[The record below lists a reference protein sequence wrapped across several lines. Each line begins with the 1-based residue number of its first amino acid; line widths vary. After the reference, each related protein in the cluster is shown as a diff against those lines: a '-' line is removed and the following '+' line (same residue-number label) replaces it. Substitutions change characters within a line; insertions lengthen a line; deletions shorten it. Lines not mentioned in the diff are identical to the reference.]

1 MKFILFHPCRSWEYS
16 FIQHFFL
23 VAMLANTMGEDIYK
37 LISKYMAVYGGDGG
51 DGDDGSVDD
60 GGSESVY
67 GIDGCGGVDDIDG
80 GEDEKCK
87 LGRGESVR
95 LTSFPW

>member
-1 MKFILFHPCRSWEYS
+1 
-16 FIQHFFL
+16 
-23 VAMLANTMGEDIYK
+23 MLANTMGEDIYK

-51 DGDDGSVDD
+51 DGDDGSVDG

-67 GIDGCGGVDDIDG
+67 GIDGCGGVDAINDG
-80 GEDEKCK
+80 GGDEKCK